1 MLWCTFIPEF
11 WHYPVRKNIRLFKYL
26 VCMGRMRMCSLIT
39 HYAVFLP
46 YSNCLLQCETAI
58 WDKSIPHHLNITIS
72 TSNDVVIYINTSNIE
87 MCGNMNENINLKLYI
102 QKKKKKRRKFNVY
115 LSVNLCWMK
124 KLFCSMQ
131 GWSKY
136 TAFCW
141 DFLIPHGWYSWGI
154 FTFLFWYARY
164 AAHVGSRESL
174 SDWAFCH

>member
-1 MLWCTFIPEF
+1 
-11 WHYPVRKNIRLFKYL
+11 
-26 VCMGRMRMCSLIT
+26 MRMCSLIT

-87 MCGNMNENINLKLYI
+87 ISGNMNENINLKLYI

-131 GWSKY
+131 GLIQIYSILLRLPHPTWII
-136 TAFCW
+136 FMG
-141 DFLIPHGWYSWGI
+141 DFYISILICLI
-154 FTFLFWYARY
+154 CCTCR
-164 AAHVGSRESL
+164 
-174 SDWAFCH
+174 

>member
-102 QKKKKKRRKFNVY
+102 QKKKRKKEGNSMSIY
-115 LSVNLCWMK
+115 LSIYVEWRSYFVQCKDDPNIQHFVETSSSHMDDIH
-124 KLFCSMQ
+124 
-131 GWSKY
+131 GG
-136 TAFCW
+136 
-141 DFLIPHGWYSWGI
+141 FLHFYSDM
-154 FTFLFWYARY
+154 LDML
-164 AAHVGSRESL
+164 HM
-174 SDWAFCH
+174 

>member
-102 QKKKKKRRKFNVY
+102 QKKKEKKKEIQCLSICQFMLNEEVILFNARMIQIY
-115 LSVNLCWMK
+115 SILLRLPHPTWIIFM
-124 KLFCSMQ
+124 
-131 GWSKY
+131 G
-136 TAFCW
+136 
-141 DFLIPHGWYSWGI
+141 DFYISILICLI
-154 FTFLFWYARY
+154 CCTCR
-164 AAHVGSRESL
+164 
-174 SDWAFCH
+174 